1 MCIIEALIDGLD
13 DSRYAERDELVVEEV
28 DNVCCYCFMPLQK
41 KYEVRAE
48 TLSSK
53 SKRYRH
59 VKIKTNGHVYFKVMS
74 CTQP

>member
-41 KYEVRAE
+41 NYEVRCRDS
-48 TLSSK
+48 L
-53 SKRYRH
+53 
-59 VKIKTNGHVYFKVMS
+59 
-74 CTQP
+74 